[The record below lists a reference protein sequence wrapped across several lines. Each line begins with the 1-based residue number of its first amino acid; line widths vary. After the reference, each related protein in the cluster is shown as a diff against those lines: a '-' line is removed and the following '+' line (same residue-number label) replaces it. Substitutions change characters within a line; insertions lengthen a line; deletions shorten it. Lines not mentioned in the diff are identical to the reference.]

1 MKDFALMITEKILY
15 GVCTV
20 GDYLL
25 FGGGKLLRYRSPEP
39 EVVITDV
46 RSPEFASNSEFDVEE
61 MVREQH
67 EEWVDLVCPSR
78 SYLPQNAFF
87 NDEFFASTSNSE

>member
-1 MKDFALMITEKILY
+1 MKEFSLMIAEKILY

-25 FGGGKLLRYRSPEP
+25 FGGGKLLRYRSPESSVP
-39 EVVITDV
+39 NSVQP
-46 RSPEFASNSEFDVEE
+46 RASLALPSEHDLMETVG
-61 MVREQH
+61 EQ
-67 EEWVDLVCPSR
+67 EQEWMDLGCPSH

-87 NDEFFASTSNSE
+87 NEEFFASSSE

>member
-1 MKDFALMITEKILY
+1 MKDFALMIAEKILY

-25 FGGGKLLRYRSPEP
+25 FGGGKLLRYRSPESSIFP
-39 EVVITDV
+39 SVQPT
-46 RSPEFASNSEFDVEE
+46 ASLGLPSEFDFLETVGEQEE
-61 MVREQH
+61 K
-67 EEWVDLVCPSR
+67 WLDLVCPSR

-87 NDEFFASTSNSE
+87 NDEFFASNSE